1 MASDQESGMAGAVD
15 EQPGG
20 DVAMFARADRGDAA
34 PPVAQYVDDMVR
46 DMAHAQSLRRV
57 ARQQCRQ
64 LSGVEMIGIVGRAL
78 IVRHPALT
86 RRQLAVAKRP
96 LRRPPLPDCQARA
109 LPPPPPPPL
118 P

>member
-57 ARQQCRQ
+57 ARQPCRP

-78 IVRHPALT
+78 IIGPPAQT
-86 RRQLAVAKRP
+86 RRPIAVA
-96 LRRPPLPDCQARA
+96 
-109 LPPPPPPPL
+109 PPPPPPP
-118 P
+118 PRRACQH